1 MTVKLYDSDSYLSE
15 FNCKVISLY
24 SDADYIYIETDR
36 TAFFPEGGGQTCD
49 RGTLNSIDVENVQ
62 IIDGK
67 ILHFVKN
74 SDENSEKIKENTVLQ
89 GKIDM
94 KKRFSD
100 MQQHSGEH
108 IFSGIVNSLY
118 GYNNVGFHLGSEIV
132 TLDFDGELNEDDIC
146 KVESLVNKAIWDNL
160 EIKITFPDDEELS
173 QIKYRSKIEIE
184 GQVRLVEIPG
194 VDICACCAPHVKHT
208 GEIGIVRVVAFER
221 YKGGTRVS
229 ILCGERALFDL
240 RHKLKQNRLV
250 SNLTS
255 AKQDETAAAVE
266 RLKNENE
273 KLKYDIV
280 GLTRELLSLKSQ
292 SIENQK
298 RIIIFDSKLQGK
310 LLQDFAISLMDKAT
324 EFTACFCGEN
334 GSYRYCIV
342 SKSISLQPLCK
353 ALNAQFS
360 GRGGGK
366 PEIVQ
371 GSVSSASQDIF
382 PDLVLISALRG
393 IRLNLT

>member
-1 MTVKLYDSDSYLSE
+1 MTVKLYDTDSYLSE
-15 FNCKVISLY
+15 FDCKVINLY
-24 SDADYIYIETDR
+24 NDSDYIYIETDR

-49 RGTLNSIDVENVQ
+49 KGSFNGINVENVQ

-67 ILHFVKN
+67 IVHFVRN
-74 SDENSEKIKENTVLQ
+74 SDENAEIFKIDEVLQ

-118 GYNNVGFHLGSEIV
+118 SYNNVGFHLGSEIV

-146 KVESLVNKAIWDNL
+146 KVENLVNEAIWKNL
-160 EIKITFPDDEELS
+160 EIKVTLPSKEELAK
-173 QIKYRSKIEIE
+173 IKYRSKIEIE

-194 VDICACCAPHVKHT
+194 VDVCACCAPHVKFT
-208 GEIGIVRVVAFER
+208 GEIGIVRVVNFER

-229 ILCGERALFDL
+229 ILCGERALLDL

-255 AKQDETAAAVE
+255 SKQDETAAAVE
-266 RLKNENE
+266 RLKNEND
-273 KLKYDIV
+273 KLKYDLI
-280 GLTRELLSLKSQ
+280 GMTRDFLTLKSE
-292 SIENQK
+292 SIAHEDK
-298 RIIIFDSKLQGK
+298 IIIFDHKLQGK
-310 LLQDFAISLMDKAT
+310 LLQDFTLSLMDKAGK
-324 EFTACFCGEN
+324 FAACFYGEN

-342 SKSISLQPLCK
+342 SGSVNLQGLAK
-353 ALNAQFS
+353 ALNTEFS

-371 GSVSSASQDIF
+371 GSLTAESEEK
-382 PDLVLISALRG
+382 
-393 IRLNLT
+393 IREFLETFEI

>member
-1 MTVKLYDSDSYLSE
+1 MTVKLYDTDSYLSE
-15 FNCKVISLY
+15 FDCKVVSLY
-24 SDADYIYIETDR
+24 SDEDYIYIETDR

-49 RGTLNSIDVENVQ
+49 KGSFDGINVENIQ
-62 IIDGK
+62 IIDSK
-67 ILHFVKN
+67 IVHFVKN
-74 SDENSEKIKENTVLQ
+74 SDENAEKIKQNSILH

-146 KVESLVNKAIWDNL
+146 KVENLVNEAIWKNL
-160 EIKITFPDDEELS
+160 EIKILLPSQEELAG
-173 QIKYRSKIEIE
+173 IKYRSKIEIE
-184 GQVRLVEIPG
+184 GQVRIVEIPG
-194 VDICACCAPHVKHT
+194 VDVCACCAPHVKFT
-208 GEIGIVRVVAFER
+208 GEIGIVRVVNFER

-229 ILCGERALFDL
+229 ILCGERALLDL

-266 RLKNENE
+266 RLKNEND
-273 KLKYDIV
+273 KLKYDLI
-280 GLTRELLSLKSQ
+280 GMTRDFLTLKSQ
-292 SIENQK
+292 SIDEAEK
-298 RIIIFDSKLQGK
+298 IVIFDEKLQGK
-310 LLQDFAISLMDKAT
+310 LLQDFTLSLMDKAGK
-324 EFTACFCGEN
+324 FAACFCGEN

-342 SKSISLQPLCK
+342 SNKVNLQSMAK
-353 ALNAQFS
+353 ALNSRFS

-366 PEIVQ
+366 PEIIQ
-371 GSVSSASQDIF
+371 GSLTAESEES
-382 PDLVLISALRG
+382 
-393 IRLNLT
+393 IREFLENFEI

>member
-1 MTVKLYDSDSYLSE
+1 MTEKLYDTDSYLSE
-15 FNCKVISLY
+15 FTCKVISLY
-24 SDADYIYIETDR
+24 SDKNYIYLETDR

-49 RGTLNSIDVENVQ
+49 KGTFDGINVENIQ
-62 IIDGK
+62 IIEGK
-67 ILHFVKN
+67 IVHFVKN
-74 SDENSEKIKENTVLQ
+74 SDENAEKFRIGTVLT

-118 GYNNVGFHLGSEIV
+118 GYNNVGFHLGTEVV

-146 KVESLVNKAIWDNL
+146 KVENLVSKTIWDNL
-160 EIKITFPDDEELS
+160 EINVSFPSDDELKK
-173 QIKYRSKIEIE
+173 IKYRSKIEID

-194 VDICACCAPHVKHT
+194 IDICACCAPHVKHT
-208 GEIGIVRVVAFER
+208 GEIGIVRVVNFER

-229 ILCGERALFDL
+229 ILCGERALYDL

-292 SIENQK
+292 SIEHQD
-298 RIIIFDSKLQGK
+298 RIIVFDDNLQGK
-310 LLQDFAISLMDKAT
+310 LLQDFAISLMDKSA
-324 EFTACFCGEN
+324 EFSACFSSEN
-334 GSYRYCIV
+334 GLYRYCIV
-342 SKSISLQPLCK
+342 SRQINLQPLCK
-353 ALNAQFS
+353 ALNSKFS

-371 GSVSSASQDIF
+371 GS
-382 PDLVLISALRG
+382 
-393 IRLNLT
+393 LTAQTKDEITAFLKEIQI

>member
-1 MTVKLYDSDSYLSE
+1 MTVKLYDTDSYLSE
-15 FNCKVISLY
+15 FDCKVVNLY
-24 SDADYIYIETDR
+24 NDNDYIYIETDR

-49 RGTLNSIDVENVQ
+49 KGSFNGINVENIQ

-67 ILHFVKN
+67 IVHFVKN
-74 SDENSEKIKENTVLQ
+74 SDENAEKLKKDTVLH

-132 TLDFDGELNEDDIC
+132 TLDFDGELGENDIC
-146 KVESLVNKAIWDNL
+146 KVENLVNEAIWKNL
-160 EIKITFPDDEELS
+160 EIKVTLPSKEELAN
-173 QIKYRSKIEIE
+173 IKYRSKIDIE
-184 GQVRLVEIPG
+184 GQVRIVEIPG
-194 VDICACCAPHVKHT
+194 VDICACCAPHVRFT
-208 GEIGIVRVVAFER
+208 GEIGIVRVVNFER

-229 ILCGERALFDL
+229 ILCGERALLDL

-255 AKQDETAAAVE
+255 SKQDETAAAVE
-266 RLKNENE
+266 RLKNEND
-273 KLKYDIV
+273 KLKYDLI
-280 GLTRELLSLKSQ
+280 GMTRDFLTLKSE
-292 SIENQK
+292 SISEGEK
-298 RIIIFDSKLQGK
+298 IIIFDDKLQGK
-310 LLQDFAISLMDKAT
+310 LLQDFTLSLMDKAGR
-324 EFTACFCGEN
+324 FAACFYGEN

-342 SKSISLQPLCK
+342 SKQVNLQPLAK
-353 ALNAQFS
+353 ALNAEFS

-366 PEIVQ
+366 PEIIQ
-371 GSVSSASQDIF
+371 GSLMAGAEDE
-382 PDLVLISALRG
+382 
-393 IRLNLT
+393 IRAFLENFEI

>member
-1 MTVKLYDSDSYLSE
+1 MTVKLYDTDSYLSE
-15 FNCKVISLY
+15 FECKVLSLY
-24 SDADYIYIETDR
+24 DDDSYIYIETDR

-49 RGTLNSIDVENVQ
+49 KGTLDGVDVENIQ
-62 IIDGK
+62 IIRGR
-67 ILHFVKN
+67 IWHFVKN
-74 SDENSEKIKENTVLQ
+74 SEENAEKFQIGTTLK

-118 GYNNVGFHLGSEIV
+118 GYNNVGFHLGTEVV
-132 TLDFDGELNEDDIC
+132 TLDFDGELGEDDIC
-146 KVESLVNKAIWDNL
+146 KVESLVNKVIWRNL
-160 EIKITFPDDEELS
+160 EIKVSFPDDEELS
-173 QIKYRSKIEIE
+173 KIRYRSKIEIE

-194 VDICACCAPHVKHT
+194 ADICACCAPHVKFT
-208 GEIGIVRVVAFER
+208 GEIGIVRVVNFER

-229 ILCGERALFDL
+229 ILCGERALLDL

-255 AKQDETAAAVE
+255 SKQDETAAAVE

-280 GLTRELLSLKSQ
+280 GLTRELLSLKAN
-292 SIENQK
+292 SINPEEK
-298 RIIIFDSKLQGK
+298 IIIFDNKLQGK
-310 LLQDFAISLMDKAT
+310 LLQDFALSLMDKS
-324 EFTACFCGEN
+324 EKFTACFCGEN
-334 GSYRYCIV
+334 GSYRYCIT
-342 SKSISLQPLCK
+342 SKQVNLQPLAK
-353 ALNAQFS
+353 ALSSSFS

-366 PEIVQ
+366 PEIIQ
-371 GSVSSASQDIF
+371 GTVSAESENSIKEFLVSCDI
-382 PDLVLISALRG
+382 
-393 IRLNLT
+393 

>member
-1 MTVKLYDSDSYLSE
+1 MTEKLYDTDSYLSE
-15 FNCKVISLY
+15 FECKVISLY
-24 SDADYIYIETDR
+24 GDDNYIYIETDR

-49 RGTLNSIDVENVQ
+49 KGTLNEINVENVQ

-74 SDENSEKIKENTVLQ
+74 SDENAEKFQVGAVLK
-89 GKIDM
+89 GKIDI

-118 GYNNVGFHLGSEIV
+118 SYNNVGFHLGSEVV
-132 TLDFDGELNEDDIC
+132 TLDFDGELNEEDIC

-160 EIKITFPDDEELS
+160 EIKVSFPSDEELS

-194 VDICACCAPHVKHT
+194 VDICACCAPHVKYT
-208 GEIGIVRVVAFER
+208 GEIGIVRVVSFER

-229 ILCGERALFDL
+229 MLCGERALLDL

-255 AKQDETAAAVE
+255 SKQDETATAVE

-292 SIENQK
+292 SIKSQARN
-298 RIIIFDSKLQGK
+298 IVFDDKLQGK

-324 EFTACFCGEN
+324 EFAACFSGEN
-334 GSYRYCIV
+334 SAYRYCIV
-342 SKSISLQPLCK
+342 SKLINLQPLCK
-353 ALNAQFS
+353 ALNGQFS

-371 GSVSSASQDIF
+371 GSLTAGSQKEITEF
-382 PDLVLISALRG
+382 LKNFEV
-393 IRLNLT
+393 

>member
-1 MTVKLYDSDSYLSE
+1 MTEKLYDTDSYLYE

-24 SDADYIYIETDR
+24 SDKDYIYIETDR

-49 RGTLNSIDVENVQ
+49 KGTLNGINVENVQ
-62 IIDGK
+62 IINGK
-67 ILHFVKN
+67 IVHFVKN
-74 SDENSEKIKENTVLQ
+74 SDENSEKFLLGSILS
-89 GKIDM
+89 GKIDE

-118 GYNNVGFHLGSEIV
+118 GYNNVGFHLGSEVV

-146 KVESLVNKAIWDNL
+146 KVESLVNEAIWRNL
-160 EIKITFPDDEELS
+160 EIKVTFPSDGELTK
-173 QIKYRSKIEIE
+173 IKYRSKIEID

-194 VDICACCAPHVKHT
+194 VDICACCAPHVKFT
-208 GEIGIVRVVAFER
+208 GEIGIVRVVTFER

-229 ILCGERALFDL
+229 ILCGERALYDL

-292 SIENQK
+292 SIAPED
-298 RIIIFDSKLQGK
+298 RIIIFDSKLDGK
-310 LLQDFAISLMDKAT
+310 LLQDFAISIMDKAGD
-324 EFTACFCGEN
+324 FAACFCGEN
-334 GSYRYCIV
+334 GSYRYSIV
-342 SKSISLQPLCK
+342 SNRVNLQPLCK
-353 ALNAQFS
+353 ALNSQFS

-371 GSVSSASQDIF
+371 GSITTGAQE
-382 PDLVLISALRG
+382 ALTEFLREYE
-393 IRLNLT
+393 L

>member
-1 MTVKLYDSDSYLSE
+1 MTEKLYDTDSYLSE
-15 FNCKVISLY
+15 FTCKVISLY
-24 SDADYIYIETDR
+24 SNKNYLCLETDR

-49 RGTLNSIDVENVQ
+49 KGTFDGINVENIQ
-62 IIDGK
+62 IIEGK
-67 ILHFVKN
+67 IVHFVKN
-74 SDENSEKIKENTVLQ
+74 SDENAEKFRIGTVLT

-100 MQQHSGEH
+100 MQQHSGAH

-118 GYNNVGFHLGSEIV
+118 GYNNVGFHLGTEVV

-146 KVESLVNKAIWDNL
+146 KVENLVNKTIWDNL
-160 EIKITFPDDEELS
+160 EIKVSFPSDDELKK
-173 QIKYRSKIEIE
+173 IKYRSKIEID

-194 VDICACCAPHVKHT
+194 IDICACCAPHVKHT
-208 GEIGIVRVVAFER
+208 GEIGIVRVVNFER
-221 YKGGTRVS
+221 YKGGTRFS
-229 ILCGERALFDL
+229 ILCGERAFYDL

-292 SIENQK
+292 SIEHQD
-298 RIIIFDSKLQGK
+298 RIIVFDDNLQGK
-310 LLQDFAISLMDKAT
+310 LLQDFAISLMDKSA
-324 EFTACFCGEN
+324 EFSACFSSEN

-342 SKSISLQPLCK
+342 SRQINLQPLCK
-353 ALNAQFS
+353 ALNSQFS

-371 GSVSSASQDIF
+371 GS
-382 PDLVLISALRG
+382 
-393 IRLNLT
+393 LTAQTKDEITAFLKEFQI

>member
-1 MTVKLYDSDSYLSE
+1 MTVKLYDTDSYLSE
-15 FNCKVISLY
+15 FDCKVISLY
-24 SDADYIYIETDR
+24 SDKDYIYIETDR

-49 RGTLNSIDVENVQ
+49 KGSLGGINVENVQ
-62 IIDGK
+62 IIDGR
-67 ILHFVKN
+67 IVHFVKN
-74 SDENSEKIKENTVLQ
+74 SDENAEKIKENSLLH

-146 KVESLVNKAIWDNL
+146 KVENLVNETVWKNL
-160 EIKITFPDDEELS
+160 KIKILLPSQEELAN
-173 QIKYRSKIEIE
+173 IKYRSKIEIE
-184 GQVRLVEIPG
+184 GQVRIVEIPG
-194 VDICACCAPHVKHT
+194 VDVCACCAPHVKYT
-208 GEIGIVRVVAFER
+208 GEIGIVRVVSFER

-229 ILCGERALFDL
+229 ILCGERALLDL

-273 KLKYDIV
+273 KLKYDLI
-280 GLTRELLSLKSQ
+280 GMTRDFLTLKSETVAE
-292 SIENQK
+292 SE
-298 RIIIFDSKLQGK
+298 RIIIFDGKLQGK
-310 LLQDFAISLMDKAT
+310 LLQDFALSLMDKADK
-324 EFTACFCGEN
+324 FTACFCGEN

-342 SKSISLQPLCK
+342 SSKVNLQGLAK
-353 ALNAQFS
+353 ALNSRFS

-371 GSVSSASQDIF
+371 GSLTAESEES
-382 PDLVLISALRG
+382 
-393 IRLNLT
+393 IREFLEKIEI

>member
-1 MTVKLYDSDSYLSE
+1 MTEKLYDTDSYLYE
-15 FNCKVISLY
+15 FDCKVISLY
-24 SDADYIYIETDR
+24 SDEDYIYIETDR

-49 RGTLNSIDVENVQ
+49 KGTLNDINVENVQ
-62 IIDGK
+62 LTDGR
-67 ILHFVKN
+67 IWHYIKN
-74 SDENSEKIKENTVLQ
+74 NEENAEKFTVGTSLL
-89 GKIDM
+89 GKIDA

-118 GYNNVGFHLGSEIV
+118 GYNNVGFHLGSEVV

-146 KVESLVNKAIWDNL
+146 KVETLVNNAIWRNL
-160 EIKITFPDDEELS
+160 EIKVTFPSDDELTK
-173 QIKYRSKIEIE
+173 IKYRSKIEID
-184 GQVRLVEIPG
+184 GQVRIVEIPG
-194 VDICACCAPHVKHT
+194 VDICACCAPHVKFT
-208 GEIGIVRVVAFER
+208 GEIGIVRVVNFER

-229 ILCGERALFDL
+229 ILCGERALYDL

-280 GLTRELLSLKSQ
+280 GLTRELLSLKCQ
-292 SIENQK
+292 SIAPED
-298 RIIIFDSKLQGK
+298 RIIVFDSKLEGK
-310 LLQDFAISLMDKAT
+310 LLQDFAISIMDKASD
-324 EFTACFCGEN
+324 FAACFCGEN
-334 GSYRYCIV
+334 GSYRYSIV
-342 SKSISLQPLCK
+342 SKSVNLQPLCK
-353 ALNAQFS
+353 ALNTAFS

-371 GSVSSASQDIF
+371 GSITTGTQE
-382 PDLVLISALRG
+382 ALTKF
-393 IRLNLT
+393 LKEYEL

>member
-1 MTVKLYDSDSYLSE
+1 MTEKLYDNDSYLSE
-15 FNCKVISLY
+15 FDCKVISLY
-24 SDADYIYIETDR
+24 SDEDYIYIETDR

-49 RGTLNSIDVENVQ
+49 KGTLGEIDVENVQ
-62 IIDGK
+62 IVDGR
-67 ILHFVKN
+67 IWHYVKN
-74 SDENSEKIKENTVLQ
+74 SEENAEKIKVGSVLK
-89 GKIDM
+89 GKIDT

-118 GYNNVGFHLGSEIV
+118 GYNNVGFHLGTEVV

-146 KVESLVNKAIWDNL
+146 KVENLVNEAIWRCL
-160 EIKITFPDDEELS
+160 EIKVTFPSPEELTK
-173 QIKYRSKIEIE
+173 IKYRSKIEIE
-184 GQVRLVEIPG
+184 GQVRIVEIPG
-194 VDICACCAPHVKHT
+194 VDICACCAPHVKNT
-208 GEIGIVRVVAFER
+208 GEIGIVRVVNFER

-229 ILCGERALFDL
+229 ILCGERALYDL
-240 RHKLKQNRLV
+240 RHKLKQNRLI

-273 KLKYDIV
+273 KLKYDLI
-280 GLTRELLSLKSQ
+280 GMTRDFLRLKSE
-292 SIENQK
+292 SIAEGDK
-298 RIIIFDSKLQGK
+298 IIIFDDKLQGK
-310 LLQDFAISLMDKAT
+310 LLQDFAISLMDKASK
-324 EFTACFCGEN
+324 FAACFCGEN

-342 SKSISLQPLCK
+342 SNKVNLQSLAK
-353 ALNAQFS
+353 ALNAEFS

-371 GSVSSASQDIF
+371 GSLTAGYEKDIAEF
-382 PDLVLISALRG
+382 LEKFDI
-393 IRLNLT
+393 

>member
-1 MTVKLYDSDSYLSE
+1 MTVKLYDTDSYLSH

-24 SDADYIYIETDR
+24 SDENYIYIETDR

-49 RGTLNSIDVENVQ
+49 KGTLNGINVENIQ
-62 IIDGK
+62 IIEGK
-67 ILHFVKN
+67 IVHFVKN
-74 SDENSEKIKENTVLQ
+74 SDENAEKLQ
-89 GKIDM
+89 IGTILEGKIDV

-108 IFSGIVNSLY
+108 IFSGIVNKLY
-118 GYNNVGFHLGSEIV
+118 GYNNVGFHLGTEVV

-146 KVESLVNKAIWDNL
+146 KVENLVNQAIWKNL
-160 EIKITFPDDEELS
+160 EIKITFPSDEELS
-173 QIKYRSKIEIE
+173 KIKYRSKIEIE

-194 VDICACCAPHVKHT
+194 VDICACCAPHVKFT
-208 GEIGIVRVVAFER
+208 GEIGIVRVVNFER

-229 ILCGERALFDL
+229 ILCGERALYDL

-255 AKQDETAAAVE
+255 AKQDETAVAVE

-273 KLKYDIV
+273 RLKYDIV
-280 GLTRELLSLKSQ
+280 GLTRDLLDLKSQ
-292 SIENQK
+292 SIESQY
-298 RIIIFDSKLQGK
+298 RIVVFDNKLQGK
-310 LLQDFAISLMDKAT
+310 LLQDFAISLMDKTDSFA
-324 EFTACFCGEN
+324 ACFCGEN

-342 SKSISLQPLCK
+342 SKHINLQPICK
-353 ALNAQFS
+353 ALNGKFS

-371 GSVSSASQDIF
+371 GSLMGNEDDIKQF
-382 PDLVLISALRG
+382 LLDYKL
-393 IRLNLT
+393 

>member
-1 MTVKLYDSDSYLSE
+1 MTVKLYDTDSYLSE
-15 FNCKVISLY
+15 FDCKVTSLY
-24 SDADYIYIETDR
+24 SDEDYIYIETDR

-49 RGTLNSIDVENVQ
+49 KGSFNGINVENIQ

-67 ILHFVKN
+67 IVHFVKN
-74 SDENSEKIKENTVLQ
+74 SDENAEKIQKDTVLH

-94 KKRFSD
+94 KKRFFD

-118 GYNNVGFHLGSEIV
+118 GYNNVGFHLGTEVV

-146 KVESLVNKAIWDNL
+146 KVENLVNEVVWKNL
-160 EIKITFPDDEELS
+160 EIKILLPSQEELAR
-173 QIKYRSKIEIE
+173 IKYRSKIEIE
-184 GQVRLVEIPG
+184 GQVRIVEIPG
-194 VDICACCAPHVKHT
+194 VDVCACCAPHVKYT
-208 GEIGIVRVVAFER
+208 GEIGIVRVVNFER

-229 ILCGERALFDL
+229 ILCGERALLDL

-255 AKQDETAAAVE
+255 SKQDKTAAAVE

-273 KLKYDIV
+273 KLKYDLI
-280 GLTRELLSLKSQ
+280 GMTRDFLSLKSER
-292 SIENQK
+292 IAPEDK
-298 RIIIFDSKLQGK
+298 IIIFDDKLQGK
-310 LLQDFAISLMDKAT
+310 LLQDFALSLMDKAGK
-324 EFTACFCGEN
+324 FAACFCGEK

-342 SKSISLQPLCK
+342 SKSVNLQGLAK
-353 ALNAQFS
+353 ALNAEFS

-371 GSVSSASQDIF
+371 GSLTGNEEEIRK
-382 PDLVLISALRG
+382 AL
-393 IRLNLT
+393 TTACF

>member
-1 MTVKLYDSDSYLSE
+1 MTVKLYDTDSYLSE
-15 FNCKVISLY
+15 FTCKVISLY
-24 SDADYIYIETDR
+24 SDKDYIYIETDR

-49 RGTLNSIDVENVQ
+49 KGSFDGIDVENIQ

-74 SDENSEKIKENTVLQ
+74 SDENAEKFRIGSILR

-118 GYNNVGFHLGSEIV
+118 GYNNVGFHLGSEVV

-146 KVESLVNKAIWDNL
+146 KAENLVNKAIWDNL
-160 EIKITFPDDEELS
+160 EIKVTFPTDEELKE
-173 QIKYRSKIEIE
+173 IKYRSKIEIE

-194 VDICACCAPHVKHT
+194 VDICACCAPHVERT
-208 GEIGIVRVVAFER
+208 GEIGIVRVVNFER

-229 ILCGERALFDL
+229 ILCGERALLDL

-280 GLTRELLSLKSQ
+280 GLTRELLNLKSQ
-292 SIENQK
+292 SIESQD
-298 RIIIFDSKLQGK
+298 RIIIFDGKLQGK

-324 EFTACFCGEN
+324 EFAACFSGEN

-342 SKSISLQPLCK
+342 SKQINLQPLCK
-353 ALNAQFS
+353 ALNSRFS

-371 GSVSSASQDIF
+371 GSVTGNEEEIKEFILSYK
-382 PDLVLISALRG
+382 
-393 IRLNLT
+393 

>member
-1 MTVKLYDSDSYLSE
+1 MTEKLYDTDSYLSE
-15 FNCKVISLY
+15 FACKVISLY
-24 SDADYIYIETDR
+24 SDENYIYIETDR

-49 RGTLNSIDVENVQ
+49 KGTLDSVSVENVQ

-74 SDENSEKIKENTVLQ
+74 SDENAEKFQIGAIIN
-89 GKIDM
+89 GKIDV

-108 IFSGIVNSLY
+108 IFSGVVNSLY
-118 GYNNVGFHLGSEIV
+118 GYNNVGFHLGSEVV
-132 TLDFDGELNEDDIC
+132 TLDFNGELNEDDIC
-146 KVESLVNKAIWDNL
+146 KVESLVNKAIWNNL
-160 EIKITFPDDEELS
+160 EIKVTFPSDQELKD
-173 QIKYRSKIEIE
+173 IKYRSKIEIE

-194 VDICACCAPHVKHT
+194 VDICACCAPHVKFT
-208 GEIGIVRVVAFER
+208 GEIGIVRVVNFER

-229 ILCGERALFDL
+229 ILCGERALLDL

-255 AKQDETAAAVE
+255 SKQDETAAAVE

-292 SIENQK
+292 SIAFQD
-298 RIIIFDSKLQGK
+298 RIIIFDSNLQGK
-310 LLQDFAISLMDKAT
+310 LLQDFAISLMEKAN
-324 EFTACFCGEN
+324 EFAACFSGEN

-342 SKSISLQPLCK
+342 SGQVNLQPLCK
-353 ALNAQFS
+353 ALNSRFG

-371 GSVSSASQDIF
+371 GS
-382 PDLVLISALRG
+382 ISADCENEITEFLKEY
-393 IRLNLT
+393 NL

>member
-1 MTVKLYDSDSYLSE
+1 MTVKLYDTDSYLSE
-15 FNCKVISLY
+15 FSCKVVSLY
-24 SDADYIYIETDR
+24 SDENYIYIETDR

-49 RGTLNSIDVENVQ
+49 KGSLSGINVENIQ
-62 IIDGK
+62 ITDGK
-67 ILHFVKN
+67 IVHFVKN
-74 SDENSEKIKENTVLQ
+74 SEENAEKIKENAILH

-132 TLDFDGELNEDDIC
+132 TLDFDGELSEDDIC
-146 KVESLVNKAIWDNL
+146 KVENLVNETIWKNL
-160 EIKITFPDDEELS
+160 EIRILLPSDEELKN
-173 QIKYRSKIEIE
+173 IKYRSKIEIE
-184 GQVRLVEIPG
+184 GQVRIVEIPG
-194 VDICACCAPHVKHT
+194 VDVCACCAPHVKST
-208 GEIGIVRVVAFER
+208 GEIGIVRVVNFER

-229 ILCGERALFDL
+229 ILCGERALLDL

-255 AKQDETAAAVE
+255 SKQDETAAAVE

-273 KLKYDIV
+273 KLKYDLI
-280 GLTRELLSLKSQ
+280 GMTRDFLTLKSE
-292 SIENQK
+292 SITESE
-298 RIIIFDSKLQGK
+298 RIIIFDKKLQGK
-310 LLQDFAISLMDKAT
+310 LLQDFALSLMDKADK
-324 EFTACFCGEN
+324 FAACFCGEN
-334 GSYRYCIV
+334 GSYRYCVV
-342 SKSISLQPLCK
+342 SRHINLHPLAK
-353 ALNAQFS
+353 ALNEAFS

-371 GSVSSASQDIF
+371 GSLSAESEKDIADF
-382 PDLVLISALRG
+382 LEKFEI
-393 IRLNLT
+393 

>member
-1 MTVKLYDSDSYLSE
+1 MTVKLYDTDSYLYE
-15 FNCKVISLY
+15 FSCKVTSLY
-24 SDADYIYIETDR
+24 SDNDYIYIETDR

-49 RGTLNSIDVENVQ
+49 KGSLGGINVENIQ
-62 IIDGK
+62 IIDNK
-67 ILHFVKN
+67 IWHFVKN
-74 SDENSEKIKENTVLQ
+74 SEENAKKLQ
-89 GKIDM
+89 IGALLEGKIDE

-118 GYNNVGFHLGSEIV
+118 GYNNVGFHLGTEVV

-146 KVESLVNKAIWDNL
+146 KVESLVNEAIWKNL
-160 EIKITFPDDEELS
+160 EIKVTFPFEDELTG
-173 QIKYRSKIEIE
+173 IKYRSKIEIE

-194 VDICACCAPHVKHT
+194 VDICACCAPHVKYT
-208 GEIGIVRVVAFER
+208 GEIGIVRVVNFER

-229 ILCGERALFDL
+229 ILCGERALLDL

-266 RLKNENE
+266 RLKSENE

-292 SIENQK
+292 SIASQE
-298 RIIIFDSKLQGK
+298 RIIIFDEKLQGK
-310 LLQDFAISLMDKAT
+310 LLQDFAISLMDKAS
-324 EFTACFCGEN
+324 EFAACFSGEN

-342 SKSISLQPLCK
+342 SRQVNLQPLCK
-353 ALNAQFS
+353 ALNSQFQ

-371 GSVSSASQDIF
+371 GSATGNEEDIREF
-382 PDLVLISALRG
+382 I
-393 IRLNLT
+393 LNYK

>member
-1 MTVKLYDSDSYLSE
+1 MTEKLYDTDSYLSE
-15 FNCKVISLY
+15 FTCKVISLY
-24 SDADYIYIETDR
+24 SNKNYLCLETDR

-49 RGTLNSIDVENVQ
+49 KGTFDGINVENIQ
-62 IIDGK
+62 IIEGK
-67 ILHFVKN
+67 IVHFVKN
-74 SDENSEKIKENTVLQ
+74 SDENAEKFRIGTVLT

-118 GYNNVGFHLGSEIV
+118 GYNNVGFHLGTEVV

-146 KVESLVNKAIWDNL
+146 KVENLVNKTIWDNL
-160 EIKITFPDDEELS
+160 EIKVSFPSDDELKK
-173 QIKYRSKIEIE
+173 IKYRSKIEID

-194 VDICACCAPHVKHT
+194 IDICACCAPHVKHT
-208 GEIGIVRVVAFER
+208 GEIGIVRVVNFER

-229 ILCGERALFDL
+229 ILCGERAFYDL

-292 SIENQK
+292 SIEHQD
-298 RIIIFDSKLQGK
+298 RIIVFDDNLQGK
-310 LLQDFAISLMDKAT
+310 LLQDFAISLMDKSA
-324 EFTACFCGEN
+324 EFSACFSSEN

-342 SKSISLQPLCK
+342 SRQINLQPLCK
-353 ALNAQFS
+353 ALNSQFS

-371 GSVSSASQDIF
+371 GS
-382 PDLVLISALRG
+382 
-393 IRLNLT
+393 LTAQTKDEITAFLKEFQI

>member
-1 MTVKLYDSDSYLSE
+1 MTVKLYDTDSYLSE
-15 FNCKVISLY
+15 FDCKVTSLY
-24 SDADYIYIETDR
+24 SDEDYIYIETDR

-49 RGTLNSIDVENVQ
+49 KGSFNGINVENIQ

-67 ILHFVKN
+67 IVHFVKN
-74 SDENSEKIKENTVLQ
+74 SDENAEKIQKDTVLH

-94 KKRFSD
+94 KKRFFD
-100 MQQHSGEH
+100 MQQHSGEY

-118 GYNNVGFHLGSEIV
+118 GYNNVGFHLGTEVV

-146 KVESLVNKAIWDNL
+146 KVENLVNEVVWKNL
-160 EIKITFPDDEELS
+160 EIKILLPSQEELAR
-173 QIKYRSKIEIE
+173 IKYRSKIEIE
-184 GQVRLVEIPG
+184 GQVRIVEIPG
-194 VDICACCAPHVKHT
+194 VDVCACCAPHVKYT
-208 GEIGIVRVVAFER
+208 GEIGIVRVVNFER

-229 ILCGERALFDL
+229 ILCGERALLDL

-255 AKQDETAAAVE
+255 SKQDKTAAAVE

-273 KLKYDIV
+273 KLKYDLI
-280 GLTRELLSLKSQ
+280 GMTRDFLSLKSE
-292 SIENQK
+292 SIAPEDK
-298 RIIIFDSKLQGK
+298 IIIFDDKLQGK
-310 LLQDFAISLMDKAT
+310 LLQDFALSLMDKAGK
-324 EFTACFCGEN
+324 FAACFCGEK

-342 SKSISLQPLCK
+342 SKSVNLQGLAK
-353 ALNAQFS
+353 ALNAEFS

-371 GSVSSASQDIF
+371 GSLTGNEEEIRK
-382 PDLVLISALRG
+382 AL
-393 IRLNLT
+393 TTACF